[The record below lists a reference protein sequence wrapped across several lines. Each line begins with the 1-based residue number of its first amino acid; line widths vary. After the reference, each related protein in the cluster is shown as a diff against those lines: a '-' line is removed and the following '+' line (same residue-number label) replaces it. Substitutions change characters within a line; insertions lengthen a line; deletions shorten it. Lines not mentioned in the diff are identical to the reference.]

1 LYSFSLSL
9 HDALPIYFDLVA
21 AREEFH
27 LRHSRFDPNSFWRHF
42 HGIDLIIKL
51 DADYRFLE
59 RMIKGGDPFDLER
72 LGCPCREHLQ
82 IRQDRKST
90 RLNSSHVS
98 I

>member
-1 LYSFSLSL
+1 M
-9 HDALPIYFDLVA
+9 ALRPIKIAGNFDLVA

-42 HGIDLIIKL
+42 HRIDLIIKL

-82 IRQDRKST
+82 IRQRTAAPGVEQAVHD
-90 RLNSSHVS
+90 
-98 I
+98 